1 MEITSGCVVRSR
13 AGHDK
18 GRVYAVVAVENG
30 FASVADGGLR
40 KLARPKRKN
49 VRHLAYLG
57 KLETADANIPE
68 DHVLRK
74 LLSSWR

>member
-18 GRVYAVVAVENG
+18 GRVYAVVAVKGNLAEL
-30 FASVADGGLR
+30 ADGGLR
-40 KLARPKRKN
+40 KTARPKRKN
-49 VRHLAYLG
+49 LRHLEYLG

-68 DHVLRK
+68 DHILRK

>member
-1 MEITSGCVVRSR
+1 MEIEPGCVVRSR

-18 GRVYAVVAVENG
+18 GRVYAVIAVENG
-30 FASVADGGLR
+30 VASVVDGELR
-40 KLARPKRKN
+40 KTAKPKRKN

-57 KLETADANIPE
+57 KLDTADAKNAE

>member
-13 AGHDK
+13 SGHDK
-18 GRVYAVVAVENG
+18 GRDYAVVAVKGTLAEL
-30 FASVADGGLR
+30 ADGGLR
-40 KLARPKRKN
+40 KTARPKRKN
-49 VRHLAYLG
+49 LRHLEYLG

-68 DHVLRK
+68 DHILRK